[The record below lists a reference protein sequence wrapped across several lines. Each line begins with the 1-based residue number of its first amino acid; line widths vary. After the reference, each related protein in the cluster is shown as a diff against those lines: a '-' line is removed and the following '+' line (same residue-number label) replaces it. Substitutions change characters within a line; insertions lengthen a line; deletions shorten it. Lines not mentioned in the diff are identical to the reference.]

1 MAEKRKRTPSA
12 DDHPDLTGEERLLRA
27 VIVDSLPACRE
38 YRSDGAIRNV
48 LPHKVRAEYKAGLGF
63 PRQVNKNVPIS
74 PGFKSRDLIADV
86 TERVIAG
93 DEGRQP
99 Q

>member
-1 MAEKRKRTPSA
+1 MAEKRKRTLSA

-27 VIVDSLPACRE
+27 VIVDSLPVCRG
-38 YRSDGAIRNV
+38 YRSDGAIREV
-48 LPHKVRAEYKAGLGF
+48 LPHKVRAEYEAGLRF
-63 PRQVNKNVPIS
+63 PRQVNKNVLIS
-74 PGFKSRDLIADV
+74 LGFKSRDLIAGV
-86 TERVIAG
+86 IERVIAG